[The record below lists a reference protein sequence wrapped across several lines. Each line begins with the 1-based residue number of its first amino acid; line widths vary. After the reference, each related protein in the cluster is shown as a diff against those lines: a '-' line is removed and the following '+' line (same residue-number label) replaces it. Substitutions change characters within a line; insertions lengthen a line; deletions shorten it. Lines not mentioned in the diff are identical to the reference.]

1 MSTVHKFQ
9 LSGIAYPQDPAHM
22 LDEICDHFVEH
33 AEVLRDAHRA
43 VLKSP
48 FGTASIRLQDERLL
62 IDLDCP
68 SEHSLRMVRTS
79 IAEHLYYFAG
89 ETAFDIAWAQP
100 VSAALLPNMH
110 EVTVTGAE
118 DVTPHMRRVKVSCAD
133 ITPFIGGD
141 MHVRILVPPKG
152 RQPVWPRY
160 RTDGRIAWP
169 DGEDELLVRAYTIRA
184 VDVEHKE
191 LWIDVFQ
198 HPMPDLATPGADFAR
213 NCQPGDRLALLG
225 PGSGGLPVSS
235 RMLLVGDE
243 SALPAIAR
251 IIAEVAPGTDI
262 EAIIEVE
269 DAREEQPLPT
279 EGTLKVRW
287 LHRRRYPPGA
297 SCMLREQ
304 AKAAIVAADP
314 DTFVWVACEKED
326 VRSVRSFLKERKHD
340 RKSMYVAWYW
350 ERETEACSRP

>member
-1 MSTVHKFQ
+1 MSTVHEFQ
-9 LSGIAYPQDPAHM
+9 LSGIAYPQNPAHM

-33 AEVLRDAHRA
+33 AEVMRDADRA

-62 IDLDCP
+62 INLECP
-68 SEHSLRMVRTS
+68 SEHSLQMVRTS

-89 ETAFDIAWAQP
+89 GAAFDIAWAQP
-100 VSAALLPNMH
+100 VSAAPLPNMH
-110 EVTVTGAE
+110 EVMVTGVAN
-118 DVTPHMRRVKVSCAD
+118 VTPHMRRVTVSCAD
-133 ITPFIGGD
+133 VAPFIGGD
-141 MHVRILVPPKG
+141 MHIRILVPPKG
-152 RQPVWPRY
+152 RQPVWPWY

-184 VDVEHKE
+184 VDVERRE
-191 LWIDVFQ
+191 LCIDFFQ
-198 HPMPDLATPGADFAR
+198 HPMPSVTTPGANFAQ
-213 NCQPGDRLALLG
+213 NCQPGDRFALLG

-235 RMLLVGDE
+235 RMLLIGDE

-269 DAREEQPLPT
+269 DSREEQPLPT
-279 EGTLKVRW
+279 ESTLKVRW
-287 LHRRRYPPGA
+287 LHRRLYPRGA
-297 SCMLREQ
+297 NGILVDE
-304 AKAAIVAADP
+304 AKAAIAASGH
-314 DTFVWVACEKED
+314 DTFVWAAGEKAD
-326 VRSVRSFLKERKHD
+326 ARSVRSFLKSRKHD

-350 ERETEACSRP
+350 ERNTVQAV